1 MKVEKKKEEAAPCQK
16 EQKIAQ
22 EQQLDVKVEKKKE
35 EAAPCQKEQAKK
47 EAEAPAPCQKELG
60 PSTSQ
65 VELEK
70 KEKENGNKRTNPPS
84 KKEKKKGEISLSSS
98 SSSSS
103 TSSTSSAQQ
112 EAKRPKPGVE
122 APCQKE
128 ASARQWV
135 NDGHKWITK
144 EDAQKRI
151 AIDYYLTLIK
161 GSGQKLHWQDRAA
174 LQKLKDKGYYL
185 ILLSYCG
192 VERSEEILQDL
203 DDQDMLKYFDKI
215 RFTWKKCGRQ
225 GKATYC
231 RDNHIPFIFDDCKEI
246 VDECSAMGVYP
257 YRINT
262 KRYTHTAGHWW
273 FSQAVEQ
280 FLRDQ
285 SRSCMSH

>member
-1 MKVEKKKEEAAPCQK
+1 
-16 EQKIAQ
+16 
-22 EQQLDVKVEKKKE
+22 
-35 EAAPCQKEQAKK
+35 
-47 EAEAPAPCQKELG
+47 
-60 PSTSQ
+60 
-65 VELEK
+65 
-70 KEKENGNKRTNPPS
+70 
-84 KKEKKKGEISLSSS
+84 LSSS

-112 EAKRPKPGVE
+112 EAKRPKPEVE

-135 NDGHKWITK
+135 NDGHRWITK
-144 EDAQKRI
+144 EEAQKRI
-151 AIDYYLTLIK
+151 AIDYFQTLIK
-161 GSGQKLHWQDRAA
+161 GSGQKLHWEDRAA

-246 VDECSAMGVYP
+246 VEECSAMGVYP

-262 KRYTHTAGHWW
+262 KRHTHTAGHCY
-273 FSQAVEQ
+273 FCQAVEQ

-285 SRSCMSH
+285 K

>member
-1 MKVEKKKEEAAPCQK
+1 M
-16 EQKIAQ
+16 
-22 EQQLDVKVEKKKE
+22 
-35 EAAPCQKEQAKK
+35 
-47 EAEAPAPCQKELG
+47 
-60 PSTSQ
+60 
-65 VELEK
+65 
-70 KEKENGNKRTNPPS
+70 
-84 KKEKKKGEISLSSS
+84 SSS

-135 NDGHKWITK
+135 NDGHRWITK
-144 EDAQKRI
+144 EEAQKRI
-151 AIDYYLTLIK
+151 AIDYFQTLIK
-161 GSGQKLHWQDRAA
+161 GSGQKLHWEDRAA

-262 KRYTHTAGHWW
+262 QRHTHTAGHWY
-273 FSQAVEQ
+273 FCQAVEQ

-285 SRSCMSH
+285 K